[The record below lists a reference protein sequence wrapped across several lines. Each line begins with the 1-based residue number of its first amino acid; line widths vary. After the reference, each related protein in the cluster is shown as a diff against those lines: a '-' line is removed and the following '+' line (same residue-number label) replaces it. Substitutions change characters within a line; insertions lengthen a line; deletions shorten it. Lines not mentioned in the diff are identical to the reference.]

1 MGPGVPPPPPPPPPD
16 VPHPPEDMPPARPAW
31 RTVPQRSTRRPRKRD
46 VAPPPGPPI
55 PEPRQVHSWVTWQRE
70 FGLV

>member
-1 MGPGVPPPPPPPPPD
+1 MAPGVPPPPPPPPD
-16 VPHPPEDMPPARPAW
+16 VPPPPDDMPQARPAW
-31 RTVPQRSTRRPRKRD
+31 RTVPQRVNRRSRKRQD
-46 VAPPPGPPI
+46 VVPPPGPI